1 MEEIWKTIEDY
12 PNYMVSNL
20 GNVKALNYNKT
31 GEEKILK
38 TSHNNG
44 GYHSLTLSKNNKKK
58 QITVHKLVAE
68 AFIPNPENKPCID
81 HINTDRTD
89 NRAENLRW
97 VTYQENQN
105 NPKTIVNHSVAVKGN
120 KNPMAKEILQYTLTN
135 EFIKSWDCSMD
146 VQRELGINNANI
158 IQCCKGKR
166 KTTGGYKWV
175 YGNKKGTLFSV
186 P

>member
-1 MEEIWKTIEDY
+1 
-12 PNYMVSNL
+12 
-20 GNVKALNYNKT
+20 
-31 GEEKILK
+31 
-38 TSHNNG
+38 
-44 GYHSLTLSKNNKKK
+44 
-58 QITVHKLVAE
+58 
-68 AFIPNPENKPCID
+68 
-81 HINTDRTD
+81 
-89 NRAENLRW
+89 
-97 VTYQENQN
+97 
-105 NPKTIVNHSVAVKGN
+105 
-120 KNPMAKEILQYTLTN
+120 MAKEILQYTLTN